1 MEDLLNLEN
10 LEMERLWLASLA
22 SDWNSLLSST
32 FAKRDYF
39 FPNYYYLRLKKPS
52 IVAPPTLTSE
62 GLTEE
67 MDYMERSISL
77 FRAADWRIAYAFILL
92 LQIRVQ
98 PSYNWPSLREKVQQL
113 SDQLGLFFICGHAVE
128 ELEGRF
134 HFSSLQQADGRFFER
149 FCVLQDVV
157 DCEDGS
163 LDEGR
168 TALFA
173 QNVFVVAGGQAYSAQ
188 SGSCDW

>member
-1 MEDLLNLEN
+1 
-10 LEMERLWLASLA
+10 LA

-67 MDYMERSISL
+67 MDYMSSISL

-98 PSYNWPSLREKVQQL
+98 PSYN
-113 SDQLGLFFICGHAVE
+113 
-128 ELEGRF
+128 
-134 HFSSLQQADGRFFER
+134 
-149 FCVLQDVV
+149 
-157 DCEDGS
+157 
-163 LDEGR
+163 
-168 TALFA
+168 
-173 QNVFVVAGGQAYSAQ
+173 
-188 SGSCDW
+188 